1 MDIRSLRVLHF
12 YQFNYHIFLECLVSF
27 INAWNVLF
35 IIGII
40 SYNRITLILTNNK
53 LIEPNYIDW
62 KRNLDIV
69 PIIE

>member
-27 INAWNVLF
+27 INEWNVLF

-40 SYNRITLILTNNK
+40 SYNPITLILTDNK